1 MLDASKKMDELLL
14 QHTANDCLV
23 AFDIDMTLLQ
33 PDHPAVYYPNLR
45 KHVDVYKAI
54 MATLSPAE
62 RDRKATLTVQIL
74 PQRLVEQ
81 DTPAIVRSIQAKGVP
96 TLAFTAS
103 LGGPLLPFAV
113 CHSAAYIP
121 VFDDLPSLESTP
133 LVGIPQKVAAK
144 TLEALRFEI
153 LKSFDFDFDGVF
165 KTDSMIFDEIP
176 AHNHQHPL
184 FFKGILCA
192 NGEQG
197 KGSDKGS
204 VLVAFIKRLQLSPKV
219 IVLVDDRM
227 PNLEAVDRA
236 LKNYD
241 PSIQFLGIEYQGAF
255 EYAPESISEEAF
267 RAFWEDFASQAKI
280 TLQEQHP

>member
-1 MLDASKKMDELLL
+1 MLDVRKKMDELLL

-45 KHVDVYKAI
+45 KHVGIYKAI
-54 MATLSPAE
+54 METLSPAE

-74 PQRLVEQ
+74 PQRLVEPQ
-81 DTPAIVRSIQAKGVP
+81 TPDIVRGIQAKGVS

-103 LGGPLLPFAV
+103 LCGPML
-113 CHSAAYIP
+113 YTTTKIT
-121 VFDDLPSLESTP
+121 SLATRIET
-133 LVGIPQKVAAK
+133 
-144 TLEALRFEI
+144 LRFEI
-153 LKSFDFDFDGVF
+153 LKRYDLHFDQLF
-165 KTDSMIFDEIP
+165 KTESIVFDEIP
-176 AHNHQHPL
+176 AHNHQHPI

-204 VLVAFIKRLQLSPKV
+204 VLVAFMKRMRLSPKV
-219 IVLVDDRM
+219 VILVDDRM

-236 LKNYD
+236 LKNHD

-280 TLQEQHP
+280 TLQE

>member
-1 MLDASKKMDELLL
+1 MLDVRKKIDALLL

-45 KHVDVYKAI
+45 KHVGIYKAI

-74 PQRLVEQ
+74 PQRLVEE

-103 LGGPLLPFAV
+103 LGGPLLYTTTKAT
-113 CHSAAYIP
+113 HIN
-121 VFDDLPSLESTP
+121 
-133 LVGIPQKVAAK
+133 
-144 TLEALRFEI
+144 TLIEALRFEI
-153 LKSFDFDFDGVF
+153 LKRFDLDFDGVF
-165 KTDSMIFDEIP
+165 KTNSMIFEEIP

-204 VLVAFIKRLQLSPKV
+204 VLVAFIQRLQLSPKV
-219 IVLVDDRM
+219 IVLVDDRR
-227 PNLEAVDRA
+227 PNLEAVDCA
-236 LKNYD
+236 LKHHD
-241 PSIQFLGIEYQGAF
+241 PSIEFLGIEYQGAF
-255 EYAPESISEEAF
+255 DYAPESISEEAF

-280 TLQEQHP
+280 TLQEQNP

>member
-1 MLDASKKMDELLL
+1 MLNVRKKIDELLL

-45 KHVDVYKAI
+45 KHAGAYKAI
-54 MATLSPAE
+54 MGTLSPAE

-81 DTPAIVRSIQAKGVP
+81 DTPAIVHSIQAKGIP

-103 LGGPLLPFAV
+103 LGGPLLYTTTKAT
-113 CHSAAYIP
+113 H
-121 VFDDLPSLESTP
+121 TH
-133 LVGIPQKVAAK
+133 
-144 TLEALRFEI
+144 TLIEALRFEI
-153 LKSFDFDFDGVF
+153 LKGFGFHFEGVF
-165 KTDSMIFDEIP
+165 KTSSMVFDEIP
-176 AHNHQHPL
+176 AHNSQHPL

-204 VLVAFIKRLQLSPKV
+204 VLVAFMKRLQLSPKMV
-219 IVLVDDRM
+219 VLVDDRM

-236 LKNYD
+236 LQNYD
-241 PSIQFLGIEYQGAF
+241 PSIEFLGIEYQGAF

-267 RAFWEDFASQAKI
+267 RAFWEDFASQAKT
-280 TLQEQHP
+280 TLQEQQL

>member
-1 MLDASKKMDELLL
+1 MLSCKTMLDVRKKIDTLLL

-45 KHVDVYKAI
+45 KHASVYKAI
-54 MATLSPAE
+54 MATLNPEE

-81 DTPAIVRSIQAKGVP
+81 DTPAIVHEIQAKGVP

-103 LGGPLLPFAV
+103 LCGPLLYTTAKI
-113 CHSAAYIP
+113 S
-121 VFDDLPSLESTP
+121 STATR
-133 LVGIPQKVAAK
+133 I
-144 TLEALRFEI
+144 EALRLEI
-153 LKSFDFDFDGVF
+153 LKRYDFHFEEVF
-165 KTDSMIFDEIP
+165 HTDTIVFDEIP
-176 AHNHQHPL
+176 AHNYQHPL

-219 IVLVDDRM
+219 VVLVDDRM

-236 LKNYD
+236 LKHYD
-241 PSIQFLGIEYQGAF
+241 PSIAFLGIEYQGAF
-255 EYAPESISEEAF
+255 AYAPDSISEEAF
-267 RAFWEDFASQAKI
+267 RAFWEDFARQAKKG
-280 TLQEQHP
+280 

>member
-1 MLDASKKMDELLL
+1 MLDVRKKIDELLL

-45 KHVDVYKAI
+45 KHVGIYKAI
-54 MATLSPAE
+54 METLSPAE

-74 PQRLVEQ
+74 PQRLVEPQ
-81 DTPAIVRSIQAKGVP
+81 TPDIVRGIQAKGVS

-103 LGGPLLPFAV
+103 LCGPMLYTRTKITSPATR
-113 CHSAAYIP
+113 I
-121 VFDDLPSLESTP
+121 
-133 LVGIPQKVAAK
+133 
-144 TLEALRFEI
+144 EALRFEI
-153 LKSFDFDFDGVF
+153 LKRYDLHFDQVF
-165 KTDSMIFDEIP
+165 KTESIVFDEIP
-176 AHNHQHPL
+176 AHNHQHPI

-204 VLVAFIKRLQLSPKV
+204 VLVAFMKRLRLSPKIV
-219 IVLVDDRM
+219 VLVDDRM

-241 PSIQFLGIEYQGAF
+241 SSIQFLGIEYQGAF
-255 EYAPESISEEAF
+255 EYAPESIFEEAF